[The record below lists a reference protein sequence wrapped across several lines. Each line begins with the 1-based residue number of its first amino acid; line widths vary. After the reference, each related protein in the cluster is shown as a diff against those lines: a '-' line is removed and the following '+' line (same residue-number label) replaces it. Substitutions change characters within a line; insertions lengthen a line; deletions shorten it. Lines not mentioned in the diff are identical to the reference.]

1 MAVVVDLSSDAALEL
16 VAVEQRDLLRSNP
29 IDAEVAE
36 ALVHDLRHVA
46 IADDSFLFEVQ
57 LGVGV
62 EELLDEFRELH
73 AAALGNLTGLA
84 FLLKENGL
92 TLYLF
97 LDLLGGHARF
107 GSVGH
112 GSAYLLAVHIVA
124 AGYHDEVAAVSLVD
138 GRHYITS
145 KGWRVFVCWLYR
157 HCYIP
162 VHQPDYQVFSDN
174 HAVEYNRLCV
184 WIIGTFDRGQYPV

>member
-1 MAVVVDLSSDAALEL
+1 MIVDLASDAALEL
-16 VAVEQRDLLRSNP
+16 VAVEQGDLLWGDA
-29 IDAEVAE
+29 IDAKVAE

-46 IADDSFLFEVQ
+46 VADDGFLFEVQ

-62 EELLDEFRELH
+62 EVLLDEFRELH
-73 AAALGNLTGLA
+73 AAALGDLSGLA
-84 FLLKENGL
+84 FLFEQNGL

-97 LDLLGGHARF
+97 LDLLGCHSRF

-138 GRHYITS
+138 GRHMYLLRKS
-145 KGWRVFVCWLYR
+145 
-157 HCYIP
+157 
-162 VHQPDYQVFSDN
+162 
-174 HAVEYNRLCV
+174 
-184 WIIGTFDRGQYPV
+184 

>member
-1 MAVVVDLSSDAALEL
+1 MIVDLSPHAALEL
-16 VAVEQRDLLRSNP
+16 VAVERRDLLRSNP

-46 IADDSFLFEVQ
+46 IADDGFLLEVQ

-62 EELLDEFRELH
+62 EVLLDEFRELH
-73 AAALGNLTGLA
+73 APALRGLTGLA
-84 FLLKENGL
+84 FFLKENGL

-97 LDLLGGHARF
+97 LDLLGGHALVR
-107 GSVGH
+107 GVGH

-145 KGWRVFVCWLYR
+145 
-157 HCYIP
+157 
-162 VHQPDYQVFSDN
+162 
-174 HAVEYNRLCV
+174 
-184 WIIGTFDRGQYPV
+184 